1 MPSLRRPRTLAV
13 VALAIALGAAVGVGG
28 VGVLDSA
35 VGSTDQ
41 SASADGPQVT
51 AHEPTVTGTESPPS
65 TPSDDATAHTA
76 TPAPSEAA
84 NTTWQEYRLVVVFRN
99 DDIQPSYEFST
110 MKAVDR
116 VFVTED
122 VPVTNAVI
130 PFLDGTA
137 ISSDEETCT
146 YLRELGHRHPNTFEF
161 AVHGYSHENRAE
173 FFGGSE
179 FGSIPYDTQREWI
192 AAGADELSTCTGTR
206 PTTFVPPMNTYDENT
221 TRAVADSELEVV
233 SGGSWFTRSYYGE
246 TGVFRN
252 GSVVHVASTNDY
264 VKNWTTMETK
274 SRAEL
279 ESEFDESYA
288 EGGTYAMMIHYPD
301 FDTPERRADLRALLR
316 HAKSHDGVR
325 FMTVGEVGSRR
336 SNGTMVRTDEGWRV
350 LEGSA

>member
-1 MPSLRRPRTLAV
+1 MPSSRRLRAAALV
-13 VALAIALGAAVGVGG
+13 VIAIALGAVVGGG
-28 VGVLDSA
+28 VGFVDS
-35 VGSTDQ
+35 VIGSDGPST
-41 SASADGPQVT
+41 SADAPPATTGAPT
-51 AHEPTVTGTESPPS
+51 ATEAEPTAS
-65 TPSDDATAHTA
+65 TPTSADATARTA
-76 TPAPSEAA
+76 TPVPSNAA
-84 NTTWQEYRLVVVFRN
+84 DTAWEEYRLVVVFRN

-116 VFVTED
+116 VFVEED

-130 PFLDGTA
+130 PFMGGTA
-137 ISSDEETCT
+137 ISSSEETCT
-146 YLRELGHRHPNTFEF
+146 YLRKLGRHHPNTVEF
-161 AVHGYSHENRAE
+161 AVHGYAHENRAD

-179 FGSIPYDTQREWI
+179 FGSIPYETQREWV
-192 AAGADELSTCTGTR
+192 AAGTEELAACTGTR

-221 TRAVADSELEVV
+221 TRAVADAGLEVV

-252 GSVVHVASTNDY
+252 GTLRHVASTNGY
-264 VKNWTTMETK
+264 VSNWTTMETK

-279 ESEFDESYA
+279 TAEFDESYA
-288 EGGTYAMMIHYPD
+288 EGGTYVMMIHYPD

-316 HAKSHDGVR
+316 HAKSRDGVR

-350 LEGSA
+350 LEGSD